1 MFKKWA
7 IIYLLPSF
15 TFITIL
21 FSSPDRIVSEV
32 LDYLHNVFETDKEDL
47 VNIVALFRL
56 ARG

>member
-7 IIYLLPSF
+7 IIYLLLSF